1 MFNYAKSLL
10 LMCITQGKCLA
21 VVMLIEYEKI
31 PKRVVV
37 GGVGISVWE
46 TRIKAGEEG
55 WNIEELRW
63 NIW

>member
-1 MFNYAKSLL
+1 
-10 LMCITQGKCLA
+10 MCITRGKCLA
-21 VVMLIEYEKI
+21 VVMLIEHEKI